1 MLQLHRAGHRIHH
14 ARKFRE
20 NAVTCQFNDPS
31 LVLSDLSIDETSSH
45 VLECCERTGFI
56 AAHQPAVP
64 DDIGSKNCSE
74 TAFHF
79 VNKQS
84 FRATVEESRYAI
96 FKLTRRDPSTS
107 LGMTAFAAHHSTIV
121 LAQVNPPP
129 NTTINT

>member
-1 MLQLHRAGHRIHH
+1 MRGDLVIDYCLPDFVQLCVG
-14 ARKFRE
+14 
-20 NAVTCQFNDPS
+20 P
-31 LVLSDLSIDETSSH
+31 
-45 VLECCERTGFI
+45 GFI

-64 DDIGSKNCSE
+64 DDIGSKNCGE

-107 LGMTAFAAHHSTIV
+107 LGMTAFAAHHYTIV
-121 LAQVNPPP
+121 LAQVKPPP
-129 NTTINT
+129 ITTISTESPDFI